1 MFLLS
6 LYSSAPLAS
15 FVFVCSLCSLY
26 VPCFLHVRS
35 LYSASMSVSFLPGAR
50 RSRSRNRRAARPAPS
65 SDSQLLSWK
74 LLSQRRAAPSS
85 RIPLPGPCPGNRGYM
100 AHGRA
105 ITEAEVSPPA
115 HHTET
120 SPINNAVRAPR
131 KNVVQKELS
140 PNDAR
145 CLRRSRSTFPNPSA
159 ADARMR
165 RLISSASVVGYLPGS
180 FVDERLA
187 SPVACN
193 FKVFRF

>member
-1 MFLLS
+1 MPSDDRDSSDVVAPCSRLKTLTKTRFPLCLHSKTPDVGVRSINKSLSISLINYDLDSHSTTRHLSLSPPQAQPHLFVLVVDVDLFPCGACMFLLS

-85 RIPLPGPCPGNRGYM
+85 RIPLPARVTGGTWLMG
-100 AHGRA
+100 GR
-105 ITEAEVSPPA
+105 
-115 HHTET
+115 
-120 SPINNAVRAPR
+120 
-131 KNVVQKELS
+131 
-140 PNDAR
+140 
-145 CLRRSRSTFPNPSA
+145 
-159 ADARMR
+159 
-165 RLISSASVVGYLPGS
+165 
-180 FVDERLA
+180 
-187 SPVACN
+187 
-193 FKVFRF
+193 